1 MWGSLI
7 FHHHTRAAS
16 ALPCP
21 AQVVS
26 GYGVVKAMEACGS
39 RSGQT
44 AFDVMIADCGVKG
57 GKAGGASTTTA
68 ALQAPVTPATR
79 SRGKAAALAQPRMAT
94 QLRLQRS
101 AALQGRA
108 VAAARRQSQA
118 ARAVVA
124 PRARA
129 MAMV

>member
-1 MWGSLI
+1 M
-7 FHHHTRAAS
+7 
-16 ALPCP
+16 
-21 AQVVS
+21 S

-57 GKAGGASTTTA
+57 GKAGGATTTA
-68 ALQAPVTPATR
+68 ALQAPAAPAPR
-79 SRGKAAALAQPRMAT
+79 GRGKAAAMAQPRMAT

-108 VAAARRQSQA
+108 VAAARRQPQA
-118 ARAVVA
+118 VRATMAA